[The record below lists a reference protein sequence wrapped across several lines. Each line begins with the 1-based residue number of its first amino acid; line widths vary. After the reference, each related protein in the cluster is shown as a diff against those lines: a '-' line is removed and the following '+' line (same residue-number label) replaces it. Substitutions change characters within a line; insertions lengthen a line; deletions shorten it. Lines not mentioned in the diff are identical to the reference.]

1 MTPFQYV
8 PLCGKIYQKS
18 PNIGNTIMIT
28 PLMNIAIKA
37 ARSASKIIVRAI
49 DRLDTLAIEEKK
61 SNDFVTEIDKMSELE
76 IVRVIRESY
85 PDHAILGEEG
95 GAVGEHD
102 YTWIIDPI
110 DGTTNFIHGHP
121 HFCISIGIKH
131 KDQMEHG
138 LIYDP
143 LRQEMFTATLGNGAF
158 LNERR
163 IRVSQST
170 QLMGSTIASS
180 FNSSV
185 NNHDF
190 AVYLKILATIIPQ
203 AAGTRRSG
211 SAALDCAYVACGRL
225 DALWGI
231 GCYAPWDIAAGTL
244 IIKEAGGIVTDFDGE
259 GNYLAKNNL
268 VAANAYLS
276 KILLQIINEKSVP
289 VSG

>member
-1 MTPFQYV
+1 
-8 PLCGKIYQKS
+8 
-18 PNIGNTIMIT
+18 MIT

-37 ARSASKIIVRAI
+37 ARSASKIIVRAV
-49 DRLDTLAIEEKK
+49 DRLDTIVIEEKRH
-61 SNDFVTEIDKMSELE
+61 NDFVTEIDKMSELE
-76 IVRVIRESY
+76 IIRIIRESY

-95 GAVGEHD
+95 GAVGDHE

-121 HFCISIGIKH
+121 YFCISIGIKH
-131 KDQMEHG
+131 KDQIEHG

-163 IRVSQST
+163 IRVSQPK

-180 FNSSV
+180 FNSTNSY
-185 NNHDF
+185 D
-190 AVYLKILATIIPQ
+190 LAIFLRTLAAIIPQ
-203 AAGTRRSG
+203 AAGTRRAG

-231 GCYAPWDIAAGTL
+231 GYAPWDIAAGIL

-259 GNYLAKNNL
+259 GDYFTKKNL
-268 VAANAYLS
+268 VAANASLS
-276 KILLQIINEKSVP
+276 KILLQIINEKSA
-289 VSG
+289 SFGHYEE